1 MKHPGTFVR
10 PWPLAVASLSWPDA
24 AWGARLRGGAAQSS
38 VATVALLAGLWSAA
52 PISVK
57 AQQPLQEHA
66 QKQTQETV
74 YRCGQAYTNVPRD
87 PTQCERL
94 AFSAITVTT
103 GSRPSVPKPSAAA
116 VVGARPSKTHQQSES
131 PNAPAPTARDV
142 QARTILSQELTQA
155 RQQLTE
161 LVQAYNQG
169 EPVKWAAEARNHQKY
184 LDRVAAL
191 KAAIS
196 RTERDIDSLERELA
210 RRPLL
215 ASTDTP

>member
-10 PWPLAVASLSWPDA
+10 PWPWAVARLSWPDA

-38 VATVALLAGLWSAA
+38 VATVGLLAILWSAA

-57 AQQPLQEHA
+57 AQQPLQEQA
-66 QKQTQETV
+66 QKQTQEIV

-87 PTQCERL
+87 PNQCERL
-94 AFSAITVTT
+94 AFSAITVIHGT
-103 GSRPSVPKPSAAA
+103 RHSVPKPSAAG
-116 VVGARPSKTHQQSES
+116 VGARPSKTLQQSES
-131 PNAPAPTARDV
+131 PNTPAPTARDV
-142 QARTILSQELTQA
+142 QARTILSRELTQA

-191 KAAIS
+191 KAAIA